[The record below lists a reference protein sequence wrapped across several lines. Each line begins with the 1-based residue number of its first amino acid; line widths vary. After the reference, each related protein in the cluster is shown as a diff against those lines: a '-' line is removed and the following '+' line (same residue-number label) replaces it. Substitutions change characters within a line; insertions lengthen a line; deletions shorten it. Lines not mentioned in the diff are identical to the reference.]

1 MCKTN
6 SFLEKVVS
14 SSLQICRLELNN
26 KKINLTGNE
35 SVSWVESAKTLSR
48 NSRPNFVTDLIR
60 LLEKGNLTLT
70 LIMTV
75 KAKPGC
81 KSIQANTR
89 HYLGKMI
96 QSWERKKVI
105 SHRFLGAVMS
115 FLTLWL
121 TSSQCHMNNG
131 TPVTKTTSPA
141 QYVF

>member
-1 MCKTN
+1 MCKAN

-14 SSLQICRLELNN
+14 SSLQICRLGLNN

-35 SVSWVESAKTLSR
+35 SVSWVESAKTLSV
-48 NSRPNFVTDLIR
+48 NSRPNFVTALIR

-81 KSIQANTR
+81 RSIQANTR
-89 HYLGKMI
+89 HYVGKMI

-105 SHRFLGAVMS
+105 SHRFLGAVMF

-131 TPVTKTTSPA
+131 TPVTKITSPA